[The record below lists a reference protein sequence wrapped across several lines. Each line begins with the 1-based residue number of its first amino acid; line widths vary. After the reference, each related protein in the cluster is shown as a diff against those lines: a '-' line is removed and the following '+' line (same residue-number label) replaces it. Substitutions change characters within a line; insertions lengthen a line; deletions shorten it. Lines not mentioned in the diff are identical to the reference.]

1 MSEAL
6 LPALTTEADDG
17 AARALAPML
26 PVEGYVVVATRA
38 LEAAKHEADK
48 ALLLLQHCPRD
59 GAMAFAVLSALR
71 QRADEALNAYGTYYE
86 VLTCRGQA

>member
-17 AARALAPML
+17 FRPLALTL
-26 PVEGYVVVATRA
+26 PVEGYVVATTRA
-38 LEAAKHEADK
+38 LEAAKHEAEK

-59 GAMAFAVLSALR
+59 ARTGFAVLSALGD
-71 QRADEALNAYGTYYE
+71 RANEALNAYVAYQE
-86 VLTCRGQA
+86 LLSCRGQA